1 MIMKN
6 LIQGKRYLFYRK
18 SPYDENSFRANFKI
32 ILGKTLIV
40 NSSENESSSKTE
52 VSIPVR
58 WITNVVS
65 LEEIMGDSKL
75 PLDVIRLINEYW

>member
-52 VSIPVR
+52 VSIPVD
-58 WITNVVS
+58 WIIKVVS
-65 LEEIMGDSKL
+65 LEDIMGNSKL
-75 PLDVIRLINEYW
+75 PFEIISIISQYL

>member
-1 MIMKN
+1 MKN
-6 LIQGKRYLFYRK
+6 LIPGRRYLYYRK

-32 ILGKTLIV
+32 ILGETLIV

-52 VSIPVR
+52 VSIPVS

-75 PLDVIRLINEYW
+75 PLDLVDIVGQFL

>member
-1 MIMKN
+1 MKN

-18 SPYDENSFRANFKI
+18 SPCDENSFRANFKI

-40 NSSENESSSKTE
+40 NSSETEPSSKTE
-52 VSIPVR
+52 VSIPVD
-58 WITNVVS
+58 WIIKVVS

-75 PLDVIRLINEYW
+75 PLDLVDIVGQFL

>member
-1 MIMKN
+1 MKN

-18 SPYDENSFRANFKI
+18 SPYDEKSFRANFKI
-32 ILGKTLIV
+32 IRGKTLIV
-40 NSSENESSSKTE
+40 NSSENESSPKTQVNTP
-52 VSIPVR
+52 VS

>member
-1 MIMKN
+1 MKN

-52 VSIPVR
+52 VSIPVD
-58 WITNVVS
+58 WIIKVVS

-75 PLDVIRLINEYW
+75 PLDLVDIVGQFL

>member
-1 MIMKN
+1 MKN
-6 LIQGKRYLFYRK
+6 LIPGRRYLFYRK

-32 ILGKTLIV
+32 ILGETLIV

-52 VSIPVR
+52 VSIPVS

-75 PLDVIRLINEYW
+75 PLDLVDIVGQFL